1 MLISFV
7 STYNNS
13 RFNRESSIRALGK
26 SVIVFPSYTVGI
38 LIGSPIPNPYFR
50 IATTIASSTL
60 LTKIN
65 ISIFQRF
72 TTIEGRY
79 YLEKDFK
86 SIIKKFGFSE

>member
-1 MLISFV
+1 MLIGFV

-13 RFNRESSIRALGK
+13 RFNRDSSARALGK

-38 LIGSPIPNPYFR
+38 LIGSPIPNPYLR
-50 IATTIASSTL
+50 IATTLASSTV

-65 ISIFQRF
+65 ISIYQKF
-72 TTIEGRY
+72 TTRKGRY
-79 YLEKDFK
+79 YLEEDFK